1 MKYQYRG
8 IHPTVC
14 LVEGRLIQ
22 INCGDVVNV
31 TFPPSSEFVAVKNKK
46 ASPPQAAKPKA
57 KAHTVTKGIKNAN
70 RTETSGLG

>member
-1 MKYQYRG
+1 MNYQYTG

-22 INCGDVVNV
+22 INTGDKVDIP
-31 TFPPSSEFVAVKNKK
+31 FPPSSEFVPV
-46 ASPPQAAKPKA
+46 KPKA
-57 KAHTVTKGIKNAN
+57 KPSPKIKAPTVKKGIKNAN